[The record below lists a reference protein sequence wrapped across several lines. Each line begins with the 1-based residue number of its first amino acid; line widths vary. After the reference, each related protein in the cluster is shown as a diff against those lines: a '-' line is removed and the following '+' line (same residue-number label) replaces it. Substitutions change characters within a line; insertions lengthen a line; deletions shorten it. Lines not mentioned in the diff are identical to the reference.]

1 MATLTKAW
9 PTGTGNVYLTFGG
22 SGNGTIVVESDDNDL
37 PTSRSMTLT
46 VKTTSGSPQQTK
58 SVTVTQQPCPYNFR
72 TSDGYFIR
80 TADNYIFNVQEE
92 T

>member
-9 PTGTGNVYLTFGG
+9 ASGTGNVYLTFGG

-58 SVTVTQQPCPYNFR
+58 SVTVSQAAGPNFR
-72 TSDGYFIR
+72 LKNGTAFVTKGSDF
-80 TADNYIFNVQEE
+80 FNVK